1 MDYEIRHINRIYN
14 KSLCEKY
21 FETSS
26 QKQNR
31 KNNIKFRVQKSR
43 KNNKQPKM
51 KQKKI
56 KLRSKKVDI
65 SKPQFQKLT
74 KAEIL
79 EQAKK
84 FWDFSK
90 D

>member
-1 MDYEIRHINRIYN
+1 MQ
-14 KSLCEKY
+14 
-21 FETSS
+21 T
-26 QKQNR
+26 
-31 KNNIKFRVQKSR
+31 SR
-43 KNNKQPKM
+43 KNNKQPKI

-56 KLRSKKVDI
+56 KLKSKKVDI